1 VQQLLTLLIGGAAAG
16 GLYAILA
23 SGIVLTYQTS
33 GIFNFAHGAVAF
45 VTALFFF
52 ELNIGLHWP
61 VPIAAVVAILGFA
74 PGFGWLLDRLVFR
87 KLVSSSETAKLVVP
101 IALLVALPAAAL
113 FVVDRINSWTPVKLP
128 TADQFLVI
136 PGLGPSPKKT
146 WFINGVVID
155 SNQLIIL
162 GAAAVTALGLWLF
175 LGHSRLGLQMRAV
188 VDRRSL
194 ATLRGVDADRTSGVA
209 WAIGGFL
216 AGLAGV
222 VLAPLFTLN
231 PPTFTTVVLIS
242 TPAVVLARF
251 RSLPIAMLGGLL
263 LGVIQSLVVGYAGF
277 AKSITGFRT
286 AVPFILLYV
295 LLFWFGNDRRRRA
308 GTTNEEPLSTE
319 TGTVSPQRR
328 AASWLIASALLL
340 GFVFFIADGF
350 WQTLVAR
357 GLALGVVLLSFTVVT
372 GIGGMV
378 SLAQAT
384 FVAAASFTAGFAMSH
399 GWPFVLAVVLGAA
412 VATVV
417 GVVVSLPARRLG
429 GLPLALSTM
438 AIAFIGEYLV
448 FQLSAVNN
456 DGKGWA
462 ITPPTVGPIDFSDRK
477 TMVVALMIIL
487 ALTSLVVRNLLISSS
502 GRAMM
507 ALRASE
513 PGAVTV
519 GVRSA
524 RTKFAVFAVSATIA
538 GFGGVLL
545 SSVTGRVGPF
555 DYPVEIGLFWLAGVV
570 VMGVRR
576 PAGGVLAG
584 LTQPASSEVMGWFT
598 SGAVATLLPQ
608 ALFGLAAASL
618 ARQPDGILGAIGEG
632 RHQRQARRLARDMSA
647 QAASPASGEIEV
659 ATDAL
664 VDVDPGAALQLRGV
678 RAGYGEVEVLHGIDL
693 VVPSG
698 QALALVGA
706 NGAGKTTLAAVVAGL
721 VAPTNGDVLVGGH
734 DVTRRPPHRRVG
746 GGVFLIPE
754 GRGIFPALTV
764 EENIRVWLDTDDD
777 QARAFERFPALAE
790 RTEQLAGSLSGGEQQ
805 MLALAPALV
814 RPPEVLVVDEPSL
827 GLAPLVVDDVY
838 QALGEI
844 KAAGTSILLVEEKAN
859 DALRLADRVA
869 FLEVGRLAWVA
880 AAADVDE
887 DRLVASYLG
896 VTPPAAGRVL
906 G

>member
-23 SGIVLTYQTS
+23 SGVVLTYQTS
-33 GIFNFAHGAVAF
+33 GIFNFAHGAEAF
-45 VTALFFF
+45 VTALVFF
-52 ELNIGLHWP
+52 ELNSGLHWP
-61 VPIAAVVAILGFA
+61 VPVAAVVAILGFA
-74 PGFGWLLDRLVFR
+74 PAFGWLLDRLVFR
-87 KLVSSSETAKLVVP
+87 KLATSSETAKLVVP

-113 FVVDRINSWTPVKLP
+113 FVLDRINTWSRLKLP
-128 TADQFLVI
+128 TPDQAFVI

-146 WFINGVVID
+146 WFLNGVVVD

-162 GAAAVTALGLWLF
+162 GAAVVTALGLWLF

-251 RSLPIAMLGGLL
+251 RSLPIAMLGGLAI
-263 LGVIQSLVVGYAGF
+263 GVIQNLVVGYAGF
-277 AKSITGFRT
+277 ANSITGFRT

-308 GTTNEEPLSTE
+308 GASAEEPLSTE
-319 TGTVSPQRR
+319 TGTVSARR
-328 AASWLIASALLL
+328 RLISWLLASAALL

-350 WQTLVAR
+350 WQTLIAR
-357 GLALGVVLLSFTVVT
+357 GLALGIVLLSFTVVT
-372 GIGGMV
+372 GVGGMV

-399 GWPFVLAVVLGAA
+399 GWPFVLAVLLGAA

-438 AIAFIGEYLV
+438 AIAFIGEDLV
-448 FQLSAVNN
+448 FQLSSVNN

-462 ITPPTVGPIDFSDRK
+462 ITPPTIGPVDFADHK
-477 TMVVALMIIL
+477 TMVVALMVIL
-487 ALTSLVVRNLLISSS
+487 ALTSLVVRNLMISSS

-524 RTKFAVFAVSATIA
+524 RTKVAVFAVSATLA

-555 DYPVEIGLFWLAGVV
+555 DYPAEIGLFWLAGVV
-570 VMGVRR
+570 VMGIRR

-584 LTQPASSEVMGWFT
+584 LTQPASSEIMGWFT
-598 SGAVATLLPQ
+598 QGAVATLLPQ

-632 RHQRQARRLARDMSA
+632 RYRRQARRAARGAPPEPVVEPVASA
-647 QAASPASGEIEV
+647 EPASGG
-659 ATDAL
+659 TDPDAVL
-664 VDVDPGAALQLRGV
+664 AVQGV
-678 RAGYGEVEVLHGIDL
+678 RAAYGGVEVLHGIDL
-693 VVPSG
+693 VLRRG
-698 QALALVGA
+698 EALALVGA
-706 NGAGKTTLAAVVAGL
+706 NGAGKSTVCAVVAGL
-721 VAPTNGDVLVGGH
+721 VAPSAGAVVLDGRDVVKL
-734 DVTRRPPHRRVG
+734 PPHRRVG
-746 GGVFLIPE
+746 AGAFLIPE

-764 EENIRVWLDTDDD
+764 SENVEIWLPSSDEQE
-777 QARAFERFPALAE
+777 QAFDRFPALAE
-790 RTEQLAGSLSGGEQQ
+790 RRTQLAGSLSGGEQQ

-814 RPPEVLVVDEPSL
+814 RPPTLLVVDEPSL
-827 GLAPLVVDDVY
+827 GLAPLIVDEVY
-838 QALGEI
+838 AALAEI

-859 DALRLADRVA
+859 DALRLADQVA
-869 FLEVGRLAWVA
+869 FLDVGRLTWVA
-880 AAADVDE
+880 DAAEVDE
-887 DRLVASYLG
+887 GRLVASYLG
-896 VTPPAAGRVL
+896 IAEPAGATDPP
-906 G
+906 